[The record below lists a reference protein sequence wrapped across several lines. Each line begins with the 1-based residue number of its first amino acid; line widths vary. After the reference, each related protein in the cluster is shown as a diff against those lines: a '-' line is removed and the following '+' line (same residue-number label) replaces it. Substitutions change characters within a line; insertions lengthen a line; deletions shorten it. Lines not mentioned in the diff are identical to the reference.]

1 MSAPNSM
8 RTPLGRVRGL
18 GSAKSGTH
26 HWWMQR
32 VTSIAL
38 LPLTIWL
45 VFSLAALAGA
55 GFSEVQAWVARPLNA
70 VLMLAFLGIGF
81 HHTAA
86 GWQVI
91 LEDYV
96 KPERRRLVFVLL
108 MNGLCAAAWLA
119 SSFAVLRVALR

>member
-1 MSAPNSM
+1 MATPPQRS
-8 RTPLGRVRGL
+8 PLGRVRGL
-18 GSAKSGTH
+18 GSSRSGTH

-45 VFSLAALAGA
+45 VFALASLAGA
-55 GFSEVQAWVARPLNA
+55 GFSQVQAWAAKPLNA
-70 VLMLAFLGIGF
+70 MLLLAFLGIGF

-96 KPERRRLVFVLL
+96 KPERRRLIFVLL
-108 MNGLCAAAWLA
+108 VNGLCALAWLA
-119 SSFAVLRVALR
+119 SSFAVLRVALL

>member
-1 MSAPNSM
+1 MATPSLRS
-8 RTPLGRVRGL
+8 PLGRVRGL
-18 GSAKSGTH
+18 GSSRSGTH

-32 VTSIAL
+32 VSSIAL

-45 VFSLAALAGA
+45 VFSLAALAGS
-55 GFSEVQAWVARPLNA
+55 GFSEAQAWVMRPFNA
-70 VLMLAFLGIGF
+70 VLLLAFLGVGF

-96 KPERRRLVFVLL
+96 KPERRRMVVVLL
-108 MNGLCAAAWLA
+108 VNGLCALAWLA

>member
-1 MSAPNSM
+1 MATPSLRS
-8 RTPLGRVRGL
+8 PLGRVRGL
-18 GSAKSGTH
+18 GSSRSGTH

-32 VTSIAL
+32 VSSIAL

-55 GFSEVQAWVARPLNA
+55 SFSEAQVWVARPFNT
-70 VLMLAFLGIGF
+70 VLLLAFLGVGF
-81 HHTAA
+81 HHSAA

-96 KPERRRLVFVLL
+96 KPERRRLIVVLL
-108 MNGLCAAAWLA
+108 VNGLCALAWLA

>member
-1 MSAPNSM
+1 MATPSLRS
-8 RTPLGRVRGL
+8 PLGRVRGL
-18 GSAKSGTH
+18 GSSRSGTH

-32 VTSIAL
+32 VSSIAL

-45 VFSLAALAGA
+45 VFSLAALAG
-55 GFSEVQAWVARPLNA
+55 GSFSEAQAWVARPFNT
-70 VLMLAFLGIGF
+70 VLLLAFLGVGF
-81 HHTAA
+81 HHSAA

-108 MNGLCAAAWLA
+108 VNGVCALAWLA

>member
-1 MSAPNSM
+1 MATPSLRS
-8 RTPLGRVRGL
+8 PLGRVRGL
-18 GSAKSGTH
+18 GSSRSGTH

-32 VTSIAL
+32 VTSITL

-45 VFSLAALAGA
+45 VFALASLAGA
-55 GFSEVQAWVARPLNA
+55 GYSEVQAWVARPLNA
-70 VLMLAFLGIGF
+70 VLLLAFLAAGF

-96 KPERRRLVFVLL
+96 KPERRRLIVVLL
-108 MNGLCAAAWLA
+108 VNGLCALAWLA
-119 SSFAVLRVALR
+119 TSFAVLRVALR